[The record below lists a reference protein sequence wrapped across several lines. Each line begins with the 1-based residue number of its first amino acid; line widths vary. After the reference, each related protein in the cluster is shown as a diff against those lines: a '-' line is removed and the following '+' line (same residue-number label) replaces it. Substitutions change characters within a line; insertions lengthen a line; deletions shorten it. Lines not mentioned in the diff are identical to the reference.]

1 MFLVELVGNYFNSIN
16 SHDSSIYTIIN
27 CIDKNRDVIEN
38 KCVHRNKFW
47 SCTDYEFQGNI
58 NLSFTLYSTSGENK
72 LEYENICKLSVTQLM
87 NTYIEVKLYD
97 LNDDEYDNFIIM
109 NDVYKLRVGVDV
121 NG

>member
-1 MFLVELVGNYFNSIN
+1 MNLVELVRNYFNSIN
-16 SHDSSIYTIIN
+16 SYDSSIYTIIN
-27 CIDKNRDVIEN
+27 CIDNNMNAIDS

-47 SCTDYEFQGNI
+47 SCTDYEFKRNI

-72 LEYENICKLSVTQLM
+72 LEYEDIHKLSVTQLM

-97 LNDDEYDNFIIM
+97 LNDDKYDNFIIM
-109 NDVYKLRVGVDV
+109 NDVYKLKVGVDV